1 MGALQS
7 AWPQLRFTHI
17 VMNGADDVRKYRK
30 WLWASPEMRMI
41 TMGRP
46 GDTESVVREAL
57 EAGIDLDEGTFIM
70 GPELPDI
77 SSSAARAAL
86 CRGDD
91 AAAAA
96 LLHPAVLAWCQR
108 HGPWKRARGS
118 NIE

>member
-1 MGALQS
+1 MDRQ
-7 AWPQLRFTHI
+7 
-17 VMNGADDVRKYRK
+17 GADEGFQRALERGV
-30 WLWASPEMRMI
+30 AMRL
-41 TMGRP
+41 
-46 GDTESVVREAL
+46 VVYVREAL

-108 HGPWKRARGS
+108 HGPWKRERGS